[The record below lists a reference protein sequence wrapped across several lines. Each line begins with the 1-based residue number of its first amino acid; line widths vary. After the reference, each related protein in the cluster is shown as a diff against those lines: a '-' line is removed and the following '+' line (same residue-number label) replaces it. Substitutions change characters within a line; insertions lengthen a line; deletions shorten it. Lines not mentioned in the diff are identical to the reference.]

1 MKKQPLL
8 SIMVFTLL
16 LTSCSQPA
24 ASPTPYDRSVSGV
37 YPGEVWQEAT
47 TPEQLGWSSEK
58 LAKAREYSE
67 RIGSAAVMIVDDGV
81 VVDAWGDITRN
92 YLCHSVRK
100 SLLSALY
107 GIYAAEGEIDISK
120 TLQELGIDDYTPLTE
135 AEKQA
140 TVADLL
146 RARSGVYIPAAG
158 EAPAMKAMRPE
169 RGSHAPGTFWYYNN
183 WDFNALGTIFDQ
195 ETGEENIYQA
205 FKTRIADPIGMQDY
219 PIEDLQYY
227 YEPYSMHPYYGFR
240 MSARDLARFALLFLR
255 EGRWQGQQIIPAD
268 WVRESTA
275 TYSET
280 GPDSGYGYMWW
291 TGVKGGLFPNVEVKE
306 HSYYASGWGGHEAIV
321 LPYRKLVIVHRV
333 NTDEAGQSVDTNQI
347 GVLLWLILDAA
358 GEMEIGESP
367 FIESAK
373 GVRLT
378 ADNLHETLAGSTA
391 RDATSAGELVVSFGE
406 DGTMTVSVAGA
417 LIDTGTWWAEGN
429 KLCIQFTN
437 PDLGG
442 SACYSVVLDG
452 TTIKLFDL
460 HGGLEMKFEL
470 NDTAFLLPSGAI
482 HGYAGLNVD
491 IRPTANAP
499 RGFWLYNKSGEI
511 GNSFRHQ

>member
-1 MKKQPLL
+1 LVVLAMDRRPPFVLLVAAHDTTSLCSCHFYLNAKKAMNKKLLL
-8 SIMVFTLL
+8 SVLVFTLL
-16 LTSCSQPA
+16 LTSCAQPT
-24 ASPTPYDRSVSGV
+24 ASPTPTAEPELTPHDDTAREV

-47 TPEQLGWSSEK
+47 TPEQIGWSPEK
-58 LAKAREYSE
+58 LAKAQEYSE

-92 YLCHSVRK
+92 YLCHSMRK

-107 GIYAAEGEIDISK
+107 GIYTAEGKIVLSK

-135 AEKQA
+135 VEKQA

-158 EAPAMKAMRPE
+158 EAASMKAMRPE

-205 FKTRIADPIGMQDY
+205 FKTRIADPIGMQDF
-219 PIEDLQYY
+219 PIESLQYH
-227 YEPYSMHPYYGFR
+227 YESYSMHPYYNFR

-255 EGRWQGQQIIPAD
+255 EGRWQDQQIIPTD
-268 WVRESTA
+268 WVQESTA
-275 TYSET
+275 TYSQT

-321 LPYRKLVIVHRV
+321 LPYRKLVVVHRV
-333 NTDEAGQSVDTNQI
+333 NTDEAGQPVGMSQI
-347 GVLLWLILDAA
+347 GTLLWLILDAA
-358 GEMEIGESP
+358 GETEIGEPP

-378 ADNLHETLAGSTA
+378 ADNLQETLAGSTV
-391 RDATSAGELVVSFGE
+391 RSANSSGEIVVSFSE
-406 DGTMTVSVAGA
+406 DGTITVSVAGA
-417 LIDTGTWWAEGN
+417 LIDTGKWWTEDDQ
-429 KLCIQFTN
+429 LCSQFTN

-442 SACYSVVLDG
+442 GGCGHVVLDG
-452 TTIKLFDL
+452 TTMKLFDL
-460 HGGLEMKFEL
+460 DGTLSMRFEY
-470 NDTAFLLPSGAI
+470 S
-482 HGYAGLNVD
+482 
-491 IRPTANAP
+491 R
-499 RGFWLYNKSGEI
+499 E
-511 GNSFRHQ
+511 